1 MSSAL
6 YSFISSITNNITSRY
21 DVKSQIASAGLW
33 KIYSANRKTTGQQVA
48 IFVSFFRIFEKR
60 SLESGM
66 RRDRGSSR
74 ADTERVYEMLKKEA
88 SNLTR
93 LRHPAILEVVEPVS
107 ESRSSI
113 AFATEPLQASLHNLL
128 GNTDGFDG
136 STPKEITGFELDDL
150 EIQKGLLQVG
160 KGLQFLNNDAKVVHR
175 NLVPEAI
182 FVNAKG
188 DWKIGG
194 LGFSVFLNNPDRP
207 TDSFDDFNDYMP
219 DYCQLNL
226 DYAAPEFVLDNDI
239 SVTNDAFAL
248 GCLAYTVHNKGK
260 SLLETF
266 NNLRKYQR
274 MMEGLSAITY
284 ENIPNH
290 LQEVLRHL
298 IVREPSRRMTT
309 IEFQSSKYFDNI
321 LVSTMKYLESFPEK
335 SKEEKSQFMKGL
347 SRVLGQFPDRV
358 LTRKILPSL
367 LEELKDHS
375 LLPFTLPNIFS
386 ITEKLTQEEFCERV
400 LPSLKPIFTIRD
412 PPQNMIVLL
421 EKLDIFQKKTPR
433 ETFRDD
439 VMPLIY
445 AALETPVPVVQEKAL
460 RIIPV
465 LAESLDYTTVKNS
478 LFPRV
483 QSLFVTTTVLS
494 VKVSTLICFHA
505 MIKVIDKFTMQEK
518 LVPLLK
524 GIKTKEP
531 AVMLV
536 TLAVYDE
543 MGKHLDKEII
553 ATEILPQLWRM
564 SFGPLL
570 TLEQFQK
577 FMKTIRELTTRVEE
591 AHSKHL
597 REVKQLE
604 DQTRRITSEH
614 AAIVSGTP
622 APANG
627 GYDFESLVS
636 GSKSVPQQAAVS
648 ADIFG
653 DMNSNGSSTPSMFPV
668 SAPSPSPLSYSPL
681 PMNQSIPSQQ
691 SLYST
696 SGNSSPSYQG
706 HLSPTSF
713 SAMPPMQSSMHSSM
727 QPTMHTSMQ
736 SSMHTTTLQPMNSNS
751 YNQPSSPMSSSVNQ
765 VPKPAIDW
773 SVNKKIPALQPPSS
787 GNSFTQGYGKPAISP
802 QTTPT
807 PNYSAMQ
814 NLSLSSTS
822 GMLQPQQ
829 SSVRPNNML
838 QPLAP
843 IGSLN
848 NMRTNSMKSSTNK
861 KSSDLDLFDPLG

>member
-1 MSSAL
+1 
-6 YSFISSITNNITSRY
+6 
-21 DVKSQIASAGLW
+21 
-33 KIYSANRKTTGQQVA
+33 
-48 IFVSFFRIFEKR
+48 
-60 SLESGM
+60 M
-66 RRDRGSSR
+66 RRDRGASR
-74 ADTERVYEMLKKEA
+74 ADTERVYEILKKEA

-93 LRHPAILEVVEPVS
+93 LRHPAILEVVEPVT

-113 AFATEPLQASLHNLL
+113 AFATEPLHASLHNLL

-136 STPKEITGFELDDL
+136 PTPKEITGFELDDL

-160 KGLQFLNNDAKVVHR
+160 KGLQFLNHDAKVVHR

-207 TDSFDDFNDYMP
+207 TESFDDFNDYMP
-219 DYCQLNL
+219 DYCQMNL

-274 MMEGLSAITY
+274 MVEGLSSITY
-284 ENIPNH
+284 ENIPYH
-290 LQEVLRHL
+290 LQEVLRYL

-309 IEFQSSKYFDNI
+309 VEFQSSKYFDNI

-386 ITEKLTQEEFCERV
+386 ITEKLTQQEFCEKV

-421 EKLDIFQKKTPR
+421 EKLDVFQKKTPR
-433 ETFRDD
+433 ETFRDGAVYGANDSDLPYLILTTAITD
-439 VMPLIY
+439 VMPMIY

-604 DQTRRITSEH
+604 DQTRRITSEQ

-627 GYDFESLVS
+627 GFDFESLVS
-636 GSKSVPQQAAVS
+636 GSKSVPPQAAVS

-653 DMNSNGSSTPSMFPV
+653 DMNSNGPSTPNMFPTQ
-668 SAPSPSPLSYSPL
+668 APSPSPLSYSPQ
-681 PMNQSIPSQQ
+681 PMNQSIPSQPP
-691 SLYST
+691 LYST

-713 SAMPPMQSSMHSSM
+713 SSMPLMQN
-727 QPTMHTSMQ
+727 SMQ
-736 SSMHTTTLQPMNSNS
+736 SSMHTTMQPMNSIS
-751 YNQPSSPMSSSVNQ
+751 YNQTSISMSSNSNVNQ
-765 VPKPAIDW
+765 APKPVIDW
-773 SVNKKIPALQPPSS
+773 SVNNKIPALQPPSS
-787 GNSFTQGYGKPAISP
+787 GNSFSQGYGKPAISP

-814 NLSLSSTS
+814 NLSLNSSS

-829 SSVRPNNML
+829 SPARSNNLL
-838 QPLAP
+838 QPMAP
-843 IGSLN
+843 MGSSS
-848 NMRTNSMKSSTNK
+848 NMRSNTIKSSTNK

>member
-1 MSSAL
+1 
-6 YSFISSITNNITSRY
+6 
-21 DVKSQIASAGLW
+21 
-33 KIYSANRKTTGQQVA
+33 
-48 IFVSFFRIFEKR
+48 
-60 SLESGM
+60 
-66 RRDRGSSR
+66 
-74 ADTERVYEMLKKEA
+74 MLKKEA
-88 SNLTR
+88 GNLTR
-93 LRHPAILEVVEPVS
+93 LRHPAILEVVEPVT

-113 AFATEPLQASLHNLL
+113 AFATEPLLASLHNLI

-136 STPKEITGFELDDL
+136 PVPQEISGFELDEL

-160 KGLQFLNNDAKVVHR
+160 KGLQFLNHDAKVVHR

-194 LGFSVFLNNPDRP
+194 LGFSVFLNNPDRSAE
-207 TDSFDDFNDYMP
+207 SFDDYSEYMP
-219 DYCQLNL
+219 ESCQMNL

-239 SVTNDAFAL
+239 AVTNDAFSL

-260 SLLETF
+260 SLFGTF
-266 NNLRKYQR
+266 NNMRKYQR
-274 MMEGLSAITY
+274 CIESLSSITY
-284 ENIPNH
+284 DNVPAH
-290 LQEVLRHL
+290 LQEVLRRL
-298 IVREPSRRMTT
+298 IVRQPSMRMTT
-309 IEFQSSKYFDNI
+309 MEFQSSKYFDNI

-335 SKEEKSQFMKGL
+335 TREEKSQFMKGL

-375 LLPFTLPNIFS
+375 LLPFTLPNIFI
-386 ITEKLTQEEFCERV
+386 ITEKLDQQEFCEKV
-400 LPSLKPIFTIRD
+400 LPSLKPIFTLRD

-433 ETFRDD
+433 EIFRDD

-445 AALETPVPVVQEKAL
+445 GALENPVPVVQEKAL
-460 RIIPV
+460 RMVPV

-577 FMKTIRELTTRVEE
+577 FMKTIRELTNRVEE
-591 AHSKHL
+591 AHTKHL
-597 REVKQLE
+597 REVKSLE
-604 DQTRRITSEH
+604 EQTKRITSEQS
-614 AAIVSGTP
+614 AIVTGGSHP
-622 APANG
+622 ATNG
-627 GYDFESLVS
+627 GGVDFESLVN
-636 GSKSVPQQAAVS
+636 GKMGNGNPLEQHAAS

-653 DMNSNGSSTPSMFPV
+653 DMTSSIPTTPTFYQQPSV
-668 SAPSPSPLSYSPL
+668 PSPSPLNYSPQ
-681 PMNQSIPSQQ
+681 PMSQSIPTQA

-696 SGNSSPSYQG
+696 NTNPSTYSAYQQPQSASPSFNTMSPMQPPMKPMGTGGTTSSFGSHNSSFGSQPTHYGQQAASSFGQQQNSSFG
-706 HLSPTSF
+706 QSSLSPTFAGQTS
-713 SAMPPMQSSMHSSM
+713 PPVMSRNQAS
-727 QPTMHTSMQ
+727 QPAINWNANTSIP
-736 SSMHTTTLQPMNSNS
+736 TLQPPRSNNNPTQGFSNKATSTTPNYAAMQSLNLNST
-751 YNQPSSPMSSSVNQ
+751 PSIMPTQHQPMSS
-765 VPKPAIDW
+765 
-773 SVNKKIPALQPPSS
+773 
-787 GNSFTQGYGKPAISP
+787 
-802 QTTPT
+802 
-807 PNYSAMQ
+807 
-814 NLSLSSTS
+814 
-822 GMLQPQQ
+822 GMG
-829 SSVRPNNML
+829 ML

-843 IGSLN
+843 
-848 NMRTNSMKSSTNK
+848 MSSSARSSAAKTSGNHK

>member
-1 MSSAL
+1 
-6 YSFISSITNNITSRY
+6 
-21 DVKSQIASAGLW
+21 
-33 KIYSANRKTTGQQVA
+33 
-48 IFVSFFRIFEKR
+48 
-60 SLESGM
+60 M
-66 RRDRGSSR
+66 RRDRGASR
-74 ADTERVYEMLKKEA
+74 ADTERVYEILKKEA

-93 LRHPAILEVVEPVS
+93 LRHPAILEVVEPVT

-113 AFATEPLQASLHNLL
+113 AFATEPLHASLHNLL

-136 STPKEITGFELDDL
+136 PTPKEITGFELDDL

-160 KGLQFLNNDAKVVHR
+160 KGLQFLNHDAKVVHR

-207 TDSFDDFNDYMP
+207 TESFDDFNDYMP
-219 DYCQLNL
+219 DYCQMNL

-274 MMEGLSAITY
+274 MVEGLSSITY
-284 ENIPNH
+284 ENIPYH
-290 LQEVLRHL
+290 LQEVLRYL

-309 IEFQSSKYFDNI
+309 VEFQSSKYFDNI

-386 ITEKLTQEEFCERV
+386 ITEKLTQQEFCEKV

-421 EKLDIFQKKTPR
+421 EKLDVFQKKTPR

-439 VMPLIY
+439 VMPMIY

-604 DQTRRITSEH
+604 DQTRRITSEQ

-627 GYDFESLVS
+627 GFDFESLVS
-636 GSKSVPQQAAVS
+636 GSKSVPPQAAVS

-653 DMNSNGSSTPSMFPV
+653 DMNSNGPSTPNMFPTQ
-668 SAPSPSPLSYSPL
+668 APSPSPLSYSPQ
-681 PMNQSIPSQQ
+681 PMNQSIPSQPP
-691 SLYST
+691 LYST

-713 SAMPPMQSSMHSSM
+713 SSMPLMQN
-727 QPTMHTSMQ
+727 SMQ
-736 SSMHTTTLQPMNSNS
+736 SSMHTTMQPMNSIS
-751 YNQPSSPMSSSVNQ
+751 YNQTSISMSSNSNVNQ
-765 VPKPAIDW
+765 APKPVIDW
-773 SVNKKIPALQPPSS
+773 SVNNKIPALQPPSS
-787 GNSFTQGYGKPAISP
+787 GNSFSQGYGKPAISP

-814 NLSLSSTS
+814 NLSLNSSS

-829 SSVRPNNML
+829 SPARSNNLL
-838 QPLAP
+838 QPMAP
-843 IGSLN
+843 MGSSS
-848 NMRTNSMKSSTNK
+848 NMRSNTIKSSTNK